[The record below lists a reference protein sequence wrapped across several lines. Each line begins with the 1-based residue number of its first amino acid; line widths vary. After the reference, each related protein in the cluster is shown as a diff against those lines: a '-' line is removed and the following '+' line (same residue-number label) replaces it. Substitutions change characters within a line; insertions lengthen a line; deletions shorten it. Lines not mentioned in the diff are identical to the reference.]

1 MSDES
6 LALNSGTTMV
16 NEEYSC
22 VSFGLY
28 VVLRR
33 KTIGRVVFDDE
44 YFNGKMLGFLVFKLF
59 LCRIKMK

>member
-1 MSDES
+1 MNDES
-6 LALNSGTTMV
+6 LSLNSGTTMV

-44 YFNGKMLGFLVFKLF
+44 YFNGKMLGFLVF
-59 LCRIKMK
+59 

>member
-1 MSDES
+1 MNDES
-6 LALNSGTTMV
+6 LVLNSGTTMV

-33 KTIGRVVFDDE
+33 KTIGCVVFDDE